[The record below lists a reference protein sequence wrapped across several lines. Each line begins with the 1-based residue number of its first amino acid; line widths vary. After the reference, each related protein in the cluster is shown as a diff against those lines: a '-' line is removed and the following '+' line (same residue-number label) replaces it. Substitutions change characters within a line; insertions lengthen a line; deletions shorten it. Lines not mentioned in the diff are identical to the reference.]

1 MEHEDERKIR
11 EKVRQLE
18 ATVVSWD
25 RARVWS
31 SVVAPPLRTTAL
43 FVFYYAAASL
53 ILAAAVLIYSQ
64 QQTHRDELSL
74 RIGEIELALS
84 QTKAAKLETHSISVA
99 EAVEC
104 PSAIENSVT
113 MPMTTRNQIKFATKK
128 ENRSSKVQLTD
139 SPAVTQVALTETQ
152 PQEIVSPPQ
161 ETVPIPQVAL
171 VHESATL
178 PVILGKSI
186 ATSSSNQTVTRNHV
200 RIRLFRG
207 EVEPTE
213 TSSSPTPVTTLASIN
228 NF

>member
-11 EKVRQLE
+11 EKVRQFE
-18 ATVVSWD
+18 ETVVSWD

-53 ILAAAVLIYSQ
+53 TLAAAVLIYSK

-84 QTKAAKLETHSISVA
+84 QTKAADQETRSALVA
-99 EAVEC
+99 EAIEC

-113 MPMTTRNQIKFATKK
+113 TPMTAQNKIKPVTKDK
-128 ENRSSKVQLTD
+128 NHSNEVKLTD
-139 SPAVTQVALTETQ
+139 SPAVTQVGLTETQ
-152 PQEIVSPPQ
+152 PQQIVSPPQ
-161 ETVPIPQVAL
+161 ETVPIPQVAI
-171 VHESATL
+171 VHESASL